1 MAYGDYIV
9 MKNLDFSIKK
19 GEIFFIIGGSGC
31 GKSTLLRVM
40 AGLLPINRG
49 MRHLDGK
56 DYERY
61 SRRLFSQRVTYLP
74 QDRNLSLPYTA
85 GEIVLFGAYA
95 RHGLWETLGESEQ
108 RRARAALKQVGAAAL
123 FDRPVTEL
131 SGGERQRIT
140 IARAMLKKASVI
152 ILDEATAGLDPIVRD
167 EVLDL
172 LLDFVQDERHGVLVS
187 SHITSDL
194 EKVADYI
201 TFLHQGKLVF
211 TLEKDLLVDQYGVLH
226 CGAAVFDTLDPADI
240 LAWRRE
246 AYQYKVL
253 VRDRYQAEKKYPQAL
268 VSPAAIEDTMLFYV
282 KGEVS

>member
-1 MAYGDYIV
+1 MIDLIDVTAGYRNRPII
-9 MKNLDFSIKK
+9 KNFSLRLER
-19 GEIFFIIGGSGC
+19 GNFVVLIGPNGA

-108 RRARAALKQVGAAAL
+108 RRAREALKQVGAAAL

-131 SGGERQRIT
+131 SGGERQRVLL
-140 IARAMLKKASVI
+140 ARSLFAGGETYL
-152 ILDEATAGLDPIVRD
+152 LDEPTAGLDPVEEERVMHTFQGLSRKGACVVMALHDLSLAARYGNQLVLLGKTGAIAAGRPA
-167 EVLDL
+167 EVLAA
-172 LLDFVQDERHGVLVS
+172 GVLS
-187 SHITSDL
+187 R
-194 EKVADYI
+194 A
-201 TFLHQGKLVF
+201 
-211 TLEKDLLVDQYGVLH
+211 YGVPLQVERSE
-226 CGAAVFDTLDPADI
+226 GFIIT
-240 LAWRRE
+240 
-246 AYQYKVL
+246 
-253 VRDRYQAEKKYPQAL
+253 
-268 VSPAAIEDTMLFYV
+268 ED
-282 KGEVS
+282 KGNHPTKEEGIWE

>member
-1 MAYGDYIV
+1 MIDLIDVTAGYRNRPII
-9 MKNLDFSIKK
+9 KNFSLRLER
-19 GEIFFIIGGSGC
+19 GNFVVLIGPNGA

-108 RRARAALKQVGAAAL
+108 RRAREALKPVGAAAL

-131 SGGERQRIT
+131 SGGERQRVLL
-140 IARAMLKKASVI
+140 ARSLFAGGETYL
-152 ILDEATAGLDPIVRD
+152 LDEPTAELDPVEEERVMHTFQGLSRKGACVVMALHDLSLAARYGNQLVLLGKTGAIAAGRPA
-167 EVLDL
+167 EVLAA
-172 LLDFVQDERHGVLVS
+172 GVLS
-187 SHITSDL
+187 R
-194 EKVADYI
+194 A
-201 TFLHQGKLVF
+201 
-211 TLEKDLLVDQYGVLH
+211 YGVPLQVERSE
-226 CGAAVFDTLDPADI
+226 GFIIT
-240 LAWRRE
+240 
-246 AYQYKVL
+246 
-253 VRDRYQAEKKYPQAL
+253 
-268 VSPAAIEDTMLFYV
+268 ED
-282 KGEVS
+282 KGNHPTKEEGIWE

>member
-1 MAYGDYIV
+1 MIDLIDVTAGYRNRPII
-9 MKNLDFSIKK
+9 KNFSLRLER
-19 GEIFFIIGGSGC
+19 GNFVVLIGPNGA

-108 RRARAALKQVGAAAL
+108 RRAREALKQVGAAAL

-131 SGGERQRIT
+131 SGGERQRVLL
-140 IARAMLKKASVI
+140 ARSLFAGGETYL
-152 ILDEATAGLDPIVRD
+152 LDEPTAELDPVEEERVMHTFQGLSRKGACVVMALHDLSLAARYGNQLVLLGKTGAIAAGRPA
-167 EVLDL
+167 EVLAA
-172 LLDFVQDERHGVLVS
+172 GVLS
-187 SHITSDL
+187 R
-194 EKVADYI
+194 A
-201 TFLHQGKLVF
+201 
-211 TLEKDLLVDQYGVLH
+211 YGVPLQVERSE
-226 CGAAVFDTLDPADI
+226 GFIIT
-240 LAWRRE
+240 
-246 AYQYKVL
+246 
-253 VRDRYQAEKKYPQAL
+253 
-268 VSPAAIEDTMLFYV
+268 ED
-282 KGEVS
+282 KGNRPTKEEGIWE

>member
-1 MAYGDYIV
+1 MIDLIDVTAGYRNRPII
-9 MKNLDFSIKK
+9 KNFSLRLER
-19 GEIFFIIGGSGC
+19 GNFVVLIGPNGA

-108 RRARAALKQVGAAAL
+108 RRAREALKQVGAAAL

-131 SGGERQRIT
+131 SGGERQRVLL
-140 IARAMLKKASVI
+140 ARSLFAGGETYL
-152 ILDEATAGLDPIVRD
+152 LDEPTAELDPVEEERVMHTFQGLSRKGACVVMALHDLSLAARYGNQLVLLGKMGAIAAGRPA
-167 EVLDL
+167 EVLAA
-172 LLDFVQDERHGVLVS
+172 GVLS
-187 SHITSDL
+187 R
-194 EKVADYI
+194 A
-201 TFLHQGKLVF
+201 
-211 TLEKDLLVDQYGVLH
+211 YGVPLQVERSE
-226 CGAAVFDTLDPADI
+226 GFIIT
-240 LAWRRE
+240 
-246 AYQYKVL
+246 
-253 VRDRYQAEKKYPQAL
+253 
-268 VSPAAIEDTMLFYV
+268 ED
-282 KGEVS
+282 KGNHPTKEEGIWE

>member
-1 MAYGDYIV
+1 MIDLIDVTAGYRNRPII
-9 MKNLDFSIKK
+9 KNFSLRLER
-19 GEIFFIIGGSGC
+19 GNFVVLIGPNGA

-108 RRARAALKQVGAAAL
+108 HRAREALKQVGAAAL

-131 SGGERQRIT
+131 SGGERQRVLL
-140 IARAMLKKASVI
+140 ARSLFAGGETYL
-152 ILDEATAGLDPIVRD
+152 LDEPTAELDPVEEERVMHTFQGLSRKGACVVMALHDLSLAARYGNQLVLLGKTGAIAAGRPA
-167 EVLDL
+167 EVLAA
-172 LLDFVQDERHGVLVS
+172 GVLS
-187 SHITSDL
+187 R
-194 EKVADYI
+194 A
-201 TFLHQGKLVF
+201 
-211 TLEKDLLVDQYGVLH
+211 YGVPLQVERSE
-226 CGAAVFDTLDPADI
+226 GFIIT
-240 LAWRRE
+240 
-246 AYQYKVL
+246 
-253 VRDRYQAEKKYPQAL
+253 
-268 VSPAAIEDTMLFYV
+268 ED
-282 KGEVS
+282 KGNHPTKEEGIWE

>member
-1 MAYGDYIV
+1 MIDLIDVTAGYRNRPII
-9 MKNLDFSIKK
+9 KNFSLRLER
-19 GEIFFIIGGSGC
+19 GNFVVLIGPNGA

-108 RRARAALKQVGAAAL
+108 RRAREALKQVGAAAL

-131 SGGERQRIT
+131 SGGERQRVLL
-140 IARAMLKKASVI
+140 ARSLFAGGETYL
-152 ILDEATAGLDPIVRD
+152 LDEPTAELDPVEEERVMHTFQGLSRKGACFVMALHDLSLAARYGNQLVLLGKTGAIAAGRPA
-167 EVLDL
+167 EVLAA
-172 LLDFVQDERHGVLVS
+172 GVLS
-187 SHITSDL
+187 R
-194 EKVADYI
+194 A
-201 TFLHQGKLVF
+201 
-211 TLEKDLLVDQYGVLH
+211 YGVPLQVERSE
-226 CGAAVFDTLDPADI
+226 GFIIT
-240 LAWRRE
+240 
-246 AYQYKVL
+246 
-253 VRDRYQAEKKYPQAL
+253 
-268 VSPAAIEDTMLFYV
+268 ED
-282 KGEVS
+282 KGNHPTKEEGIWE

>member
-1 MAYGDYIV
+1 MIDLIDVTAGYSNRPII
-9 MKNLDFSIKK
+9 KNFSLRLER
-19 GEIFFIIGGSGC
+19 GNFVVLIGPNGA

-108 RRARAALKQVGAAAL
+108 RRAREALKQVGAAAL

-131 SGGERQRIT
+131 SGGERQRVLL
-140 IARAMLKKASVI
+140 ARSLFAGGETYL
-152 ILDEATAGLDPIVRD
+152 LDEPTAELDPVEEERVMHTFQGLSRKGACVVMALHDLSLAARYGNQLVLLGKTGAIAAGRPA
-167 EVLDL
+167 EVLAA
-172 LLDFVQDERHGVLVS
+172 GVLS
-187 SHITSDL
+187 R
-194 EKVADYI
+194 A
-201 TFLHQGKLVF
+201 
-211 TLEKDLLVDQYGVLH
+211 YGVPLQVERSE
-226 CGAAVFDTLDPADI
+226 GFIIT
-240 LAWRRE
+240 
-246 AYQYKVL
+246 
-253 VRDRYQAEKKYPQAL
+253 
-268 VSPAAIEDTMLFYV
+268 ED
-282 KGEVS
+282 KGNHPTKEEGIWE

>member
-1 MAYGDYIV
+1 MIDLIDVTAGYRNRPII
-9 MKNLDFSIKK
+9 KNFSLRLER
-19 GEIFFIIGGSGC
+19 GNFVVLIGPNGA

-108 RRARAALKQVGAAAL
+108 RRAREALKQVGAAAL

-131 SGGERQRIT
+131 SGGERQRVLL
-140 IARAMLKKASVI
+140 ARSLFAGGETYL
-152 ILDEATAGLDPIVRD
+152 LDEPTAELDPVEEERVMHTFQGLSRKGACVVMALHDLSLAARYGNQLVLLGKTGAIAAGRPA
-167 EVLDL
+167 EVLAS
-172 LLDFVQDERHGVLVS
+172 GVLS
-187 SHITSDL
+187 R
-194 EKVADYI
+194 A
-201 TFLHQGKLVF
+201 
-211 TLEKDLLVDQYGVLH
+211 YGVPLQVERSE
-226 CGAAVFDTLDPADI
+226 GFIIT
-240 LAWRRE
+240 
-246 AYQYKVL
+246 
-253 VRDRYQAEKKYPQAL
+253 
-268 VSPAAIEDTMLFYV
+268 ED
-282 KGEVS
+282 KGNHPTKEEGIWE

>member
-1 MAYGDYIV
+1 MIDLIDVTVGYRNRPII
-9 MKNLDFSIKK
+9 KNFSLRLER
-19 GEIFFIIGGSGC
+19 GNFVVLIGPNGA

-108 RRARAALKQVGAAAL
+108 RRAREALKQVGAAAL

-131 SGGERQRIT
+131 SGGERQRVLL
-140 IARAMLKKASVI
+140 ARSLFAGGETYL
-152 ILDEATAGLDPIVRD
+152 LDEPTAELDPVEEERVMHTFQGLSRKGACVVMALHDLSLAARYGNQLVLLGKTGAIAAGRPA
-167 EVLDL
+167 EVLAA
-172 LLDFVQDERHGVLVS
+172 GVLS
-187 SHITSDL
+187 R
-194 EKVADYI
+194 A
-201 TFLHQGKLVF
+201 
-211 TLEKDLLVDQYGVLH
+211 YGVPLQVERSE
-226 CGAAVFDTLDPADI
+226 GFIIT
-240 LAWRRE
+240 
-246 AYQYKVL
+246 
-253 VRDRYQAEKKYPQAL
+253 
-268 VSPAAIEDTMLFYV
+268 ED
-282 KGEVS
+282 KGNHPTKEEGIWE

>member
-1 MAYGDYIV
+1 MIDLIDVTAGYRNRPII
-9 MKNLDFSIKK
+9 KNFSLRLER
-19 GEIFFIIGGSGC
+19 GNFVVLIGPNGA

-108 RRARAALKQVGAAAL
+108 RRAREALKQVGAAAL

-131 SGGERQRIT
+131 SGGERQRVLLARSLFAGGETYLLDEPTAELDPVEEERVMHTFQGLSRKGACVVMALHDLSLAARYGNQLVLLGKTGT
-140 IARAMLKKASVI
+140 IA
-152 ILDEATAGLDPIVRD
+152 AGRPA
-167 EVLDL
+167 EVLAA
-172 LLDFVQDERHGVLVS
+172 GVLS
-187 SHITSDL
+187 R
-194 EKVADYI
+194 A
-201 TFLHQGKLVF
+201 
-211 TLEKDLLVDQYGVLH
+211 YGVPLQVERSE
-226 CGAAVFDTLDPADI
+226 GFIIT
-240 LAWRRE
+240 
-246 AYQYKVL
+246 
-253 VRDRYQAEKKYPQAL
+253 
-268 VSPAAIEDTMLFYV
+268 ED
-282 KGEVS
+282 KGNHPTKEEGIWE

>member
-1 MAYGDYIV
+1 MTHVELQHITIGYGHRVLLEDV
-9 MKNLDFSIKK
+9 SAA
-19 GEIFFIIGGSGC
+19 IGGGRLVALLGRNGT

-108 RRARAALKQVGAAAL
+108 RRAREALKQVGAAAL

-131 SGGERQRIT
+131 SGGERQRVLL
-140 IARAMLKKASVI
+140 ARSLFAGGETYL
-152 ILDEATAGLDPIVRD
+152 LDEPTAELDPVEEERVMHTFQGLSRKGACVVMALHDLSLAARYGNQLVLLGKTGAIAAGRPA
-167 EVLDL
+167 EVLAA
-172 LLDFVQDERHGVLVS
+172 GVLS
-187 SHITSDL
+187 R
-194 EKVADYI
+194 A
-201 TFLHQGKLVF
+201 
-211 TLEKDLLVDQYGVLH
+211 YGVPLQVERSE
-226 CGAAVFDTLDPADI
+226 GFIIT
-240 LAWRRE
+240 
-246 AYQYKVL
+246 
-253 VRDRYQAEKKYPQAL
+253 
-268 VSPAAIEDTMLFYV
+268 ED
-282 KGEVS
+282 KGNHPTKEEGIWE

>member
-1 MAYGDYIV
+1 MIDLIDVTAGYRNRPII
-9 MKNLDFSIKK
+9 KNFSLRLER
-19 GEIFFIIGGSGC
+19 GNFVVLIGPNGA

-108 RRARAALKQVGAAAL
+108 RRAREALKQVGAAAL

-131 SGGERQRIT
+131 SGGERQRVLL
-140 IARAMLKKASVI
+140 ARSLFAGGETYL
-152 ILDEATAGLDPIVRD
+152 LDEPTAELDPVEEERVMHTFQGLSRKGACVVMALHDLSLAARYGNQLVLLGKKGAIAAGRPA
-167 EVLDL
+167 EVLAA
-172 LLDFVQDERHGVLVS
+172 GVLS
-187 SHITSDL
+187 R
-194 EKVADYI
+194 A
-201 TFLHQGKLVF
+201 
-211 TLEKDLLVDQYGVLH
+211 YGVPLQVERSE
-226 CGAAVFDTLDPADI
+226 GFIIT
-240 LAWRRE
+240 
-246 AYQYKVL
+246 
-253 VRDRYQAEKKYPQAL
+253 
-268 VSPAAIEDTMLFYV
+268 ED
-282 KGEVS
+282 KGNHPTKEEGIWE

>member
-1 MAYGDYIV
+1 MIDLIDVTAGYRNRPII
-9 MKNLDFSIKK
+9 KNFSLRL
-19 GEIFFIIGGSGC
+19 ERSNFVVLIGPNGA

-108 RRARAALKQVGAAAL
+108 RRAREALKQVGAAAL

-131 SGGERQRIT
+131 SGGERQRVLL
-140 IARAMLKKASVI
+140 ARSLFAGGETYL
-152 ILDEATAGLDPIVRD
+152 LDEPTAELDPVEEERVMHTFQGLSRKGACVVMALHD
-167 EVLDL
+167 LSLAARYGNQLVLL
-172 LLDFVQDERHGVLVS
+172 GKREPSQPGVLPRS
-187 SHITSDL
+187 L
-194 EKVADYI
+194 LRAY
-201 TFLHQGKLVF
+201 FQGPMAF
-211 TLEKDLLVDQYGVLH
+211 P
-226 CGAAVFDTLDPADI
+226 F
-240 LAWRRE
+240 R
-246 AYQYKVL
+246 
-253 VRDRYQAEKKYPQAL
+253 
-268 VSPAAIEDTMLFYV
+268 
-282 KGEVS
+282 

>member
-1 MAYGDYIV
+1 MIV
-9 MKNLDFSIKK
+9 LIDVTAGYRNRPIIKNFSLRLER
-19 GEIFFIIGGSGC
+19 GNFVVLIGPNGA

-108 RRARAALKQVGAAAL
+108 RRAREALKQVGAAAL

-131 SGGERQRIT
+131 SGGERQRVLLARSLFAGGET
-140 IARAMLKKASVI
+140 YLLDEPTAELDPVEEERVMHTFQGLSRKGACVVMALHDLSLAARYGNQLVLLGKTGAIAAGRPAEVLAAGVLSRAYGVPLQVERSEGVI
-152 ILDEATAGLDPIVRD
+152 IT
-167 EVLDL
+167 
-172 LLDFVQDERHGVLVS
+172 
-187 SHITSDL
+187 
-194 EKVADYI
+194 
-201 TFLHQGKLVF
+201 
-211 TLEKDLLVDQYGVLH
+211 
-226 CGAAVFDTLDPADI
+226 
-240 LAWRRE
+240 
-246 AYQYKVL
+246 
-253 VRDRYQAEKKYPQAL
+253 
-268 VSPAAIEDTMLFYV
+268 ED
-282 KGEVS
+282 KGNHPTKEEGIWE

>member
-1 MAYGDYIV
+1 MIDLIDVTAGYRNRPII
-9 MKNLDFSIKK
+9 KNFSLRLER
-19 GEIFFIIGGSGC
+19 GNFVVLIGPNGA

-108 RRARAALKQVGAAAL
+108 RRAREALKQVGAAAL

-131 SGGERQRIT
+131 SGGERQRVLL
-140 IARAMLKKASVI
+140 ARSLFAGGETYL
-152 ILDEATAGLDPIVRD
+152 LDEPTAELDPVAEERVMHTFQGLSRKGACVVMALHDLSLAARYGNQLVLLGKTGAIAAGRPA
-167 EVLDL
+167 EVLAA
-172 LLDFVQDERHGVLVS
+172 GVLS
-187 SHITSDL
+187 R
-194 EKVADYI
+194 A
-201 TFLHQGKLVF
+201 
-211 TLEKDLLVDQYGVLH
+211 YGVPLQVERSE
-226 CGAAVFDTLDPADI
+226 GFIIT
-240 LAWRRE
+240 
-246 AYQYKVL
+246 
-253 VRDRYQAEKKYPQAL
+253 
-268 VSPAAIEDTMLFYV
+268 ED
-282 KGEVS
+282 KGNHPTKEEGIWE

>member
-1 MAYGDYIV
+1 MIDLIDVTAGYRNRPII
-9 MKNLDFSIKK
+9 KNFSLRLER
-19 GEIFFIIGGSGC
+19 GNFVVLIGPNGA

-108 RRARAALKQVGAAAL
+108 RRAREALKQVGAAAL

-131 SGGERQRIT
+131 SGGERQRVLL
-140 IARAMLKKASVI
+140 ARSLFAGGETYL
-152 ILDEATAGLDPIVRD
+152 LDEPTAELDPVEEERVMHTFQGLSRKGACVVMALHD
-167 EVLDL
+167 LSLAARYGNQLVLL
-172 LLDFVQDERHGVLVS
+172 GKTGAIAAGRPAGVLAAGVLS
-187 SHITSDL
+187 R
-194 EKVADYI
+194 A
-201 TFLHQGKLVF
+201 
-211 TLEKDLLVDQYGVLH
+211 YGVPLQVERSE
-226 CGAAVFDTLDPADI
+226 GFIIT
-240 LAWRRE
+240 
-246 AYQYKVL
+246 
-253 VRDRYQAEKKYPQAL
+253 
-268 VSPAAIEDTMLFYV
+268 ED
-282 KGEVS
+282 KGNHPTKEEGIWE

>member
-1 MAYGDYIV
+1 MIDLIDVTAGYRNRPII
-9 MKNLDFSIKK
+9 KNFSLRLER
-19 GEIFFIIGGSGC
+19 GNFVVLIGPNGA

-108 RRARAALKQVGAAAL
+108 RRAREALKQVGAAAL

-131 SGGERQRIT
+131 SGGERQRVLL
-140 IARAMLKKASVI
+140 ARSLFAGGETYL
-152 ILDEATAGLDPIVRD
+152 LDEPTAELDPVEEERVMHTFQGLSRKGACVVMALHDLSLAARYGNQLVLLGKTGAIAAGRPA
-167 EVLDL
+167 EVLAA
-172 LLDFVQDERHGVLVS
+172 GVLS
-187 SHITSDL
+187 R
-194 EKVADYI
+194 A
-201 TFLHQGKLVF
+201 
-211 TLEKDLLVDQYGVLH
+211 YGVPLQVERSE
-226 CGAAVFDTLDPADI
+226 GFIIT
-240 LAWRRE
+240 
-246 AYQYKVL
+246 
-253 VRDRYQAEKKYPQAL
+253 
-268 VSPAAIEDTMLFYV
+268 ED
-282 KGEVS
+282 KGNHSTKEEGIWE

>member
-1 MAYGDYIV
+1 MIDFIDVTAGYRNRPII
-9 MKNLDFSIKK
+9 KNFSLRLER
-19 GEIFFIIGGSGC
+19 GNFVVLIGPNGA

-108 RRARAALKQVGAAAL
+108 RRAREALKQVGAAAL

-131 SGGERQRIT
+131 SGGERQRVLL
-140 IARAMLKKASVI
+140 ARSLFAGGETYL
-152 ILDEATAGLDPIVRD
+152 LDEPTAELDPVEEERVMHTFQGLSRKGACVVMALHDLSLAARYGNQLVLLGKTGAIAAGRPA
-167 EVLDL
+167 EVLAA
-172 LLDFVQDERHGVLVS
+172 GVLS
-187 SHITSDL
+187 R
-194 EKVADYI
+194 A
-201 TFLHQGKLVF
+201 
-211 TLEKDLLVDQYGVLH
+211 YGVPLQVERSE
-226 CGAAVFDTLDPADI
+226 GFIIT
-240 LAWRRE
+240 
-246 AYQYKVL
+246 
-253 VRDRYQAEKKYPQAL
+253 
-268 VSPAAIEDTMLFYV
+268 ED
-282 KGEVS
+282 KGNHPTKEEGIWE

>member
-1 MAYGDYIV
+1 MIDLIDVTAGYRNRPII
-9 MKNLDFSIKK
+9 KNFSLRLER
-19 GEIFFIIGGSGC
+19 GNFVVLIGPNGA

-108 RRARAALKQVGAAAL
+108 RRAREALKQVGAAAL

-131 SGGERQRIT
+131 SGGERQRVLL
-140 IARAMLKKASVI
+140 ARSLFAGGETYL
-152 ILDEATAGLDPIVRD
+152 LDEPTAELDPVEEERVMHTFQGLSRKGACVVMALHDLSLAARYGNQLVLLGKTGAIAAGRPA
-167 EVLDL
+167 EVLAA
-172 LLDFVQDERHGVLVS
+172 GVLS
-187 SHITSDL
+187 R
-194 EKVADYI
+194 A
-201 TFLHQGKLVF
+201 
-211 TLEKDLLVDQYGVLH
+211 YGVPLQVERSE
-226 CGAAVFDTLDPADI
+226 GFIIT
-240 LAWRRE
+240 E
-246 AYQYKVL
+246 YKGNHPTK
-253 VRDRYQAEKKYPQAL
+253 EEG
-268 VSPAAIEDTMLFYV
+268 IWE
-282 KGEVS
+282 

>member
-1 MAYGDYIV
+1 MIDLIDVTAGYRNRPII
-9 MKNLDFSIKK
+9 KNFSLRLER
-19 GEIFFIIGGSGC
+19 GNFVVLIGPNGA

-108 RRARAALKQVGAAAL
+108 RRAREALKQVGAAAF

-131 SGGERQRIT
+131 SGGERQRVLL
-140 IARAMLKKASVI
+140 ARSLFAGGETYL
-152 ILDEATAGLDPIVRD
+152 LDEPTAELDPVEEERVMHTFQGLSRKGACVVMALHDLSLAARYGNQLVLLGKTGAIAAGRPA
-167 EVLDL
+167 EVLAA
-172 LLDFVQDERHGVLVS
+172 GVLS
-187 SHITSDL
+187 R
-194 EKVADYI
+194 A
-201 TFLHQGKLVF
+201 
-211 TLEKDLLVDQYGVLH
+211 YGVPLQVERSE
-226 CGAAVFDTLDPADI
+226 GFIIT
-240 LAWRRE
+240 
-246 AYQYKVL
+246 
-253 VRDRYQAEKKYPQAL
+253 
-268 VSPAAIEDTMLFYV
+268 ED
-282 KGEVS
+282 KGNHPTKEEGIWE

>member
-1 MAYGDYIV
+1 MIDLIDVTAGYRNRPII
-9 MKNLDFSIKK
+9 KNFSLRLER
-19 GEIFFIIGGSGC
+19 GNFVVLIGPNGA

-108 RRARAALKQVGAAAL
+108 RRAREALKQVGAAAL

-131 SGGERQRIT
+131 SGGERQRVLL
-140 IARAMLKKASVI
+140 ARSLFAGGETYL
-152 ILDEATAGLDPIVRD
+152 LDEPTAELDPVEEERVMHTFQGLSRKGACVVMALHDLSLAARYGNQLVLLGKTGAIAAGRPA
-167 EVLDL
+167 EVLAA
-172 LLDFVQDERHGVLVS
+172 GVLS
-187 SHITSDL
+187 R
-194 EKVADYI
+194 A
-201 TFLHQGKLVF
+201 
-211 TLEKDLLVDQYGVLH
+211 YGVPLQVERSE
-226 CGAAVFDTLDPADI
+226 GFIIT
-240 LAWRRE
+240 
-246 AYQYKVL
+246 
-253 VRDRYQAEKKYPQAL
+253 
-268 VSPAAIEDTMLFYV
+268 ED
-282 KGEVS
+282 KGNHPTKEERIWE

>member
-1 MAYGDYIV
+1 MIDLIDVTAGYRNRPVI
-9 MKNLDFSIKK
+9 KNFSLRLER
-19 GEIFFIIGGSGC
+19 GNFVVLIGPNGA

-108 RRARAALKQVGAAAL
+108 RRAREALKQVGAAAL

-131 SGGERQRIT
+131 SGGERQRVLL
-140 IARAMLKKASVI
+140 ARSLFAGGETYL
-152 ILDEATAGLDPIVRD
+152 LDEPTAELDPVEEERVMHTFQGLSRKGACVVMALHDLSLAARYGNQLVLLGKTGAIAAGRPA
-167 EVLDL
+167 EVLAA
-172 LLDFVQDERHGVLVS
+172 GVLS
-187 SHITSDL
+187 R
-194 EKVADYI
+194 A
-201 TFLHQGKLVF
+201 
-211 TLEKDLLVDQYGVLH
+211 YGVPLQVERSE
-226 CGAAVFDTLDPADI
+226 GFIIT
-240 LAWRRE
+240 
-246 AYQYKVL
+246 
-253 VRDRYQAEKKYPQAL
+253 
-268 VSPAAIEDTMLFYV
+268 ED
-282 KGEVS
+282 KGNHPTKEEGIWE

>member
-1 MAYGDYIV
+1 MIDLIDVTAGYRNRPII
-9 MKNLDFSIKK
+9 KNFSLRLER
-19 GEIFFIIGGSGC
+19 GNFVVLIGPNGA

-108 RRARAALKQVGAAAL
+108 RRAREALKQVGAAAL

-131 SGGERQRIT
+131 SGGERQRVLL
-140 IARAMLKKASVI
+140 ARSLFVGGETYL
-152 ILDEATAGLDPIVRD
+152 LDEPTAELDPVEEERVMHTFQGLSRKGACVVMALHDLSLAARYGNQLVLLGKTGAIAAGRPA
-167 EVLDL
+167 EVLAA
-172 LLDFVQDERHGVLVS
+172 GVLS
-187 SHITSDL
+187 R
-194 EKVADYI
+194 A
-201 TFLHQGKLVF
+201 
-211 TLEKDLLVDQYGVLH
+211 YGVPLQVERSE
-226 CGAAVFDTLDPADI
+226 GFIIT
-240 LAWRRE
+240 
-246 AYQYKVL
+246 
-253 VRDRYQAEKKYPQAL
+253 
-268 VSPAAIEDTMLFYV
+268 ED
-282 KGEVS
+282 KGNHPTKEEGIWE

>member
-1 MAYGDYIV
+1 MIDLIDVTAGYRNRPII
-9 MKNLDFSIKK
+9 KNFSLRLER
-19 GEIFFIIGGSGC
+19 GNFVVLIGPNGA

-108 RRARAALKQVGAAAL
+108 RRAREALKQVGAAAL

-131 SGGERQRIT
+131 SGGERQRVLL
-140 IARAMLKKASVI
+140 ARSLFAGGETYL
-152 ILDEATAGLDPIVRD
+152 LDEPTAELDPVEEERVMHTFQGLSRKGACVVMALHDLSLAARYGNQLVLLGKTGAIAAGRPA
-167 EVLDL
+167 EVLAAGVL
-172 LLDFVQDERHGVLVS
+172 SRAHGVPLQVERS
-187 SHITSDL
+187 EGFIIT
-194 EKVADYI
+194 
-201 TFLHQGKLVF
+201 
-211 TLEKDLLVDQYGVLH
+211 
-226 CGAAVFDTLDPADI
+226 
-240 LAWRRE
+240 
-246 AYQYKVL
+246 
-253 VRDRYQAEKKYPQAL
+253 
-268 VSPAAIEDTMLFYV
+268 ED
-282 KGEVS
+282 KGNHPTKEEGIWE

>member
-1 MAYGDYIV
+1 MIDLIDVTAGYRNRPII
-9 MKNLDFSIKK
+9 KNFSLRLER
-19 GEIFFIIGGSGC
+19 GNFVVLIGPNGA

-108 RRARAALKQVGAAAL
+108 RRAREALKQVGAAAL

-131 SGGERQRIT
+131 SGGERQRVLL
-140 IARAMLKKASVI
+140 ARSLLRVGRLTCLTSQRQNLILLKKNGSCIPFRDFPGKGPASSWPFMICPLPHVMEI
-152 ILDEATAGLDPIVRD
+152 NWSCLEKREPS
-167 EVLDL
+167 
-172 LLDFVQDERHGVLVS
+172 QPGVLPRS
-187 SHITSDL
+187 L
-194 EKVADYI
+194 LRAY
-201 TFLHQGKLVF
+201 FQGPMAF
-211 TLEKDLLVDQYGVLH
+211 P
-226 CGAAVFDTLDPADI
+226 F
-240 LAWRRE
+240 R
-246 AYQYKVL
+246 
-253 VRDRYQAEKKYPQAL
+253 
-268 VSPAAIEDTMLFYV
+268 
-282 KGEVS
+282 

>member
-1 MAYGDYIV
+1 MIDLIDVTAGYRNRPII
-9 MKNLDFSIKK
+9 KNFSLRLER
-19 GEIFFIIGGSGC
+19 GNFVVLIGPNGA

-108 RRARAALKQVGAAAL
+108 RRAREALKQVGAAAL

-131 SGGERQRIT
+131 SGGERQRVLL
-140 IARAMLKKASVI
+140 ARSFFAGGETYL
-152 ILDEATAGLDPIVRD
+152 LDEPTAELDPVEEERVMHTFQGLSRKGACVVMALHDLSLAARYGNQLVLLGKTGAIAAGRPA
-167 EVLDL
+167 EVLAA
-172 LLDFVQDERHGVLVS
+172 GVLS
-187 SHITSDL
+187 R
-194 EKVADYI
+194 A
-201 TFLHQGKLVF
+201 
-211 TLEKDLLVDQYGVLH
+211 YGVPLQVERSE
-226 CGAAVFDTLDPADI
+226 GFIIT
-240 LAWRRE
+240 
-246 AYQYKVL
+246 
-253 VRDRYQAEKKYPQAL
+253 
-268 VSPAAIEDTMLFYV
+268 ED
-282 KGEVS
+282 KGNHPTKEEGIWE

>member
-1 MAYGDYIV
+1 MIDLIDVTAGYRNRPII
-9 MKNLDFSIKK
+9 KNFSLRLER
-19 GEIFFIIGGSGC
+19 GNFVVLIGPNGA

-108 RRARAALKQVGAAAL
+108 RRAREALRQVGAAAL

-131 SGGERQRIT
+131 SGGERQRVLL
-140 IARAMLKKASVI
+140 ARSLFAGGETYL
-152 ILDEATAGLDPIVRD
+152 LDEPTAELDPVEEERVMHTFQGLSRKGACVVMALHDLSLAARYGNQLVLLGKTGAIAAGRPA
-167 EVLDL
+167 EVLAA
-172 LLDFVQDERHGVLVS
+172 GVLS
-187 SHITSDL
+187 R
-194 EKVADYI
+194 A
-201 TFLHQGKLVF
+201 
-211 TLEKDLLVDQYGVLH
+211 YGVPLQVERSE
-226 CGAAVFDTLDPADI
+226 GFIIT
-240 LAWRRE
+240 
-246 AYQYKVL
+246 
-253 VRDRYQAEKKYPQAL
+253 
-268 VSPAAIEDTMLFYV
+268 ED
-282 KGEVS
+282 KGNHPTKEEGIWE

>member
-1 MAYGDYIV
+1 MIDLIDVTAGYRNRPII
-9 MKNLDFSIKK
+9 KNFSLRLER
-19 GEIFFIIGGSGC
+19 GNFVVLIGPNGA

-108 RRARAALKQVGAAAL
+108 RRAREALKQVGAAAL

-131 SGGERQRIT
+131 SGGERQRVLL
-140 IARAMLKKASVI
+140 ARSLFAGGETYL
-152 ILDEATAGLDPIVRD
+152 LDEPTAELDPVEEERVMHTFQGLSRKGACVVMALHDLSLAARYGNQLVLLGKTGAIAAGRPA
-167 EVLDL
+167 EVLAA
-172 LLDFVQDERHGVLVS
+172 GVLS
-187 SHITSDL
+187 R
-194 EKVADYI
+194 A
-201 TFLHQGKLVF
+201 
-211 TLEKDLLVDQYGVLH
+211 YGVPLQVERSE
-226 CGAAVFDTLDPADI
+226 GLIIT
-240 LAWRRE
+240 
-246 AYQYKVL
+246 
-253 VRDRYQAEKKYPQAL
+253 
-268 VSPAAIEDTMLFYV
+268 ED
-282 KGEVS
+282 KGNHPTKEEGIWE